1 MGYNWN
7 GPLDALA
14 ESILSHIS
22 ERFANYTAPLLISP
36 PYEGI
41 KSSLPHRPLSKQ
53 RVLPGV
59 SVAIYMRDG
68 EPEGDGGKLED
79 VDEWQL
85 YASAGYA
92 SSELESEEI
101 ESEEGS
107 SEEIWFDGDDLEF
120 EGSTVNWDSPPC
132 PAPLGIAH
140 VIKIGVCDHCLARVS
155 GFHSKGSGPDPGS
168 SIREE
173 AFLRDSELESKIFQD
188 YCPLCENLFDD
199 IENIVDRVFETLSNT
214 EFSTMQFG
222 IHLPKDL
229 VQEEDRIRS
238 KYGAPGSYHL
248 KGAIVESIHERI
260 RSLDKKV
267 DFVKEKPDV
276 MVLVDGLTLRV
287 DVDVRPIF
295 LYGRYRKISRGI
307 PQTRWPCRACR
318 GRAQGCESCDETG
331 LQYTDSVQDLIGEP
345 IRDALDAEDTSFH
358 GMGRED
364 IDVRCLGSGRP
375 FVLEVKK
382 PSKRTLPVEDLV
394 ELVKGHAR
402 EKVEVDSFTWCTR
415 KKVNEVKQ
423 SRSEKTYTIRF
434 RAEGSLDNETA
445 EKSILSLDG
454 QVIDQETPQ
463 RVSHRRAAK
472 IRRRK
477 ITSIDKVSFEGDD
490 EIEIT
495 LRCEAGTYIKE
506 LVHSDEG
513 RTTPSVQS
521 VLGTDC
527 EVIWLDVLEIHSE

>member
-1 MGYNWN
+1 ME
-7 GPLDALA
+7 D
-14 ESILSHIS
+14 
-22 ERFANYTAPLLISP
+22 R
-36 PYEGI
+36 
-41 KSSLPHRPLSKQ
+41 
-53 RVLPGV
+53 
-59 SVAIYMRDG
+59 
-68 EPEGDGGKLED
+68 EPEDSGTKLDEE
-79 VDEWQL
+79 DEWQL

-92 SSELESEEI
+92 SSESENEETESEQEQ
-101 ESEEGS
+101 
-107 SEEIWFDGDDLEF
+107 EEIWFDGDDFDF

-140 VIKIGVCDHCLARVS
+140 VIKIGVCNHCLARVS
-155 GFHSKGSGPDPGS
+155 GNLIRGDASDAGA
-168 SIREE
+168 SIRED
-173 AFLRDSELESKIFQD
+173 AYSRDNELESKIAQD

-199 IENIVDRVFETLSNT
+199 IENIVDRVLEELSET
-214 EFSTMQFG
+214 EFQTMQFG

-238 KYGAPGSYHL
+238 KYGAQGSYHL
-248 KGAIVESIHERI
+248 KGAIVEAIHARI
-260 RSLDKKV
+260 GELDKKIQ
-267 DFVKEKPDV
+267 FVKEKPDV

-295 LYGRYRKISRGI
+295 LYGRYRKVSRGI

-318 GRAQGCESCDETG
+318 GRKGGCESCEGTG
-331 LQYTDSVQDLIGEP
+331 LQYVDSVQDLIGEP
-345 IRDALDAEDTSFH
+345 IREALGAEDTSFH

-382 PSKRTLPVEDLV
+382 PTKRKLPADDLV
-394 ELVKGHAR
+394 ELVKENAPG
-402 EKVEVDSFTWCTR
+402 KVEVDSLTWCTR

-434 RAEGSLDNETA
+434 RAEGLEDTEAA
-445 EKSILSLDG
+445 EQSILSLDG

-472 IRRRK
+472 TRRRK
-477 ITSIDKVSFEGDD
+477 ITSIDEVRFEGD
-490 EIEIT
+490 EVEVT
-495 LRCEAGTYIKE
+495 MRCEAGTYVKE